1 VLAIAGDLLD
11 PEKSKLAAQYLVED
25 IEAKGGHLSTGF
37 IGTKDLMLALAKSG
51 RNDVAYRL
59 IYNDTFPSWGFSI
72 KNGATSIWERWN
84 GWTPDRGFGDAGMN
98 SFAHYSFGAVYQW
111 MIENIGGIRSDG
123 SAFKKIII
131 APQMNDGMKSAKTE
145 YTSIQGRIATDWK
158 VESGQL
164 TLNVT
169 IPANTTATVFVPAK
183 DAAAVTE
190 SGKPAAQAEGVK
202 FLRSEQGCALFAIG
216 SGTYRFATSTPAIP

>member
-1 VLAIAGDLLD
+1 
-11 PEKSKLAAQYLVED
+11 
-25 IEAKGGHLSTGF
+25 
-37 IGTKDLMLALAKSG
+37 
-51 RNDVAYRL
+51 
-59 IYNDTFPSWGFSI
+59 
-72 KNGATSIWERWN
+72 
-84 GWTPDRGFGDAGMN
+84 MN

-123 SAFKKIII
+123 PAFKKIII
-131 APQMNDGMKSAKTE
+131 APQMNDGMNSAKTE

-164 TLNVT
+164 ALNIS

-190 SGKPAAQAEGVK
+190 SAKPAAQSEGVK
-202 FLRSEQGCALFAIG
+202 FLRMEGPAAVFEVG
-216 SGTYRFATSTPAIP
+216 SGTYHFVSSRETGGKEG